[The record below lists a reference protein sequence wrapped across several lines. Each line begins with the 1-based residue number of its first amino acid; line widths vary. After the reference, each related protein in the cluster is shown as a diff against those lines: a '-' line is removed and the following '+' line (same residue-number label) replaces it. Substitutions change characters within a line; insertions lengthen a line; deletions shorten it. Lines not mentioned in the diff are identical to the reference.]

1 MRARFKL
8 RRPGHGTVVAYLA
21 LFIALGGSAYAA
33 SHLGSKTVGTKQL
46 KGGAVTAAKLKKNAV
61 TRAKIKNG
69 AVDGSKIKNG
79 AVDGSKIADGSVTG
93 ADINAQTMPFSQIVH
108 EARGN
113 STVTLPTG
121 AKTAYPLN
129 NATYTQDPGRDDF
142 YAGELDVTIP
152 PSCTGNRIVYG
163 QLTVDAADPAKAGSP
178 EVVASGEFYAPG
190 SGQASGR
197 ISLGPTYNG
206 VRFQSASPINHTL
219 GIAASASCT
228 TGGGVTATF
237 GGVDVIGVK

>member
-1 MRARFKL
+1 MRSRFKL

-46 KGGAVTAAKLKKNAV
+46 KGSAVTAAKLKKNAV
-61 TRAKIKNG
+61 TKA
-69 AVDGSKIKNG
+69 KIKNG

-93 ADINAQTMPFSQIVH
+93 TEINAPTMPFSQIVH

-121 AKTAYPLN
+121 TKTAYPLN

-152 PSCTGNRIVYG
+152 ASCTGNRIVYG
-163 QLTVDAADPAKAGSP
+163 QLTVDAADPTKAGSP
-178 EVVASGEFYAPG
+178 EVVASGEFFAPG

-206 VRFQSASPINHTL
+206 VRFQSASATNHTL

>member
-61 TRAKIKNG
+61 TKA
-69 AVDGSKIKNG
+69 KIKNG

-93 ADINAQTMPFSQIVH
+93 TEINAPTMPFSQIVH

-113 STVTLPTG
+113 STVTLPTNK
-121 AKTAYPLN
+121 KTAYPLN

-152 PSCTGNRIVYG
+152 ASCTGNRIVYG
-163 QLTVDAADPAKAGSP
+163 QLTVDAADPTKAGP
-178 EVVASGEFYAPG
+178 EEVVASGEFFAPG

-206 VRFQSASPINHTL
+206 VRFQSASATNHTL

>member
-61 TRAKIKNG
+61 TKAKIKNG
-69 AVDGSKIKNG
+69 AVN
-79 AVDGSKIADGSVTG
+79 GSKIADGSVTG
-93 ADINAQTMPFSQIVH
+93 TEINAPTMPFSQIVH

-113 STVTLPTG
+113 STVTLPTNK
-121 AKTAYPLN
+121 KTAYPLN

-152 PSCTGNRIVYG
+152 ASCTGSRIVYG
-163 QLTVDAADPAKAGSP
+163 QLTVDAADPAKAGP
-178 EVVASGEFYAPG
+178 EEVVASGEFSAQG

-206 VRFQSASPINHTL
+206 VRFQSASATNHTL

>member
-61 TRAKIKNG
+61 TLA
-69 AVDGSKIKNG
+69 KIKNG

-93 ADINAQTMPFSQIVH
+93 TEINAPTMPFSQIVH

-113 STVTLPTG
+113 STVTLLSNK
-121 AKTAYPLN
+121 KTAYPLN
-129 NATYTQDPGRDDF
+129 NVTYTQDPGRDDF

-152 PSCTGNRIVYG
+152 ASCTGTRGVYG
-163 QLTVDAADPAKAGSP
+163 QITVDAADPTKAGP
-178 EVVASGEFYAPG
+178 EEVVASGEFFAPG

-197 ISLGPTYNG
+197 ISLGPSYNG
-206 VRFQSASPINHTL
+206 VRFQSASATNHTL
-219 GIAASASCT
+219 GIDASASCT